1 MRLEPSSAN
10 TLDFSRLMEIAG
22 QNPGGLG
29 APKKP
34 PRRRSD
40 PRALTLT
47 VLAHSALAAFLLLG
61 LQWQSVTPEVIE
73 ADLWAP
79 SVRQAAPKPVAPSP
93 PEPKPEPAPAPPP
106 MLAPA
111 PPPEVPDPDIALEKK
126 AREQAVLKAKVE
138 AEKKVEKERL
148 AQEQAELEQQKRDE
162 ALKAKQEKDR
172 LTKAKAEQDKR
183 FEQDRQR
190 LIASAGTAAPESSGA
205 AASSASPRGT
215 AEWAGRVRAC
225 VQPNVNFPVDTISGN
240 PASEFAIE
248 RLPDGSVGNVRVLRS
263 GGVAA
268 FDAAVER
275 AIRAC
280 GSSGG
285 GFPKPPDGQKQF
297 QITYRPKSEN

>member
-1 MRLEPSSAN
+1 M
-10 TLDFSRLMEIAG
+10 LDFSRLMQIAG
-22 QNPGGLG
+22 ENPGGLG

-34 PRRRSD
+34 PRRKSD

-79 SVRQAAPKPVAPSP
+79 AVRQAAPKPVAP
-93 PEPKPEPAPAPPP
+93 PEPEAAPAPPP
-106 MLAPA
+106 RPA
-111 PPPEVPDPDIALEKK
+111 PVPLPELPDPDIALEKK
-126 AREQAVLKAKVE
+126 AREQAALKAKVE

-172 LTKAKAEQDKR
+172 LAKAKADQEKR

-190 LIASAGTAAPESSGA
+190 LIASAGTAEPNASGA
-205 AASSASPRGT
+205 AATSASPRGT
-215 AEWAGRVRAC
+215 AEWGGRVRAC
-225 VQPNVNFPVDTISGN
+225 VQPNVNFPVDTINGN
-240 PASEFAIE
+240 PASDFAIE

-280 GSSGG
+280 GSASG
-285 GFPKPPDGQKQF
+285 GFPKPPDGQRQF
-297 QITYRPKSEN
+297 QITYRPKTEN